1 MFKITL
7 VLEIRRGSLEYL
19 ALMAVV
25 LRGNRKLFDL
35 EMILSPVIIED
46 VAKVSVTHRVTK
58 VKSNENGS
66 TVKTSLNKPSQENV
80 CFPHLQKQFCLQ
92 IFPRRGHSDKYW
104 GKKLIIRKLWVFI
117 PS

>member
-7 VLEIRRGSLEYL
+7 ELEIRRGSLEYL

-25 LRGNRKLFDL
+25 LRDNRKLFDL

-66 TVKTSLNKPSQENV
+66 TVRKN
-80 CFPHLQKQFCLQ
+80 
-92 IFPRRGHSDKYW
+92 
-104 GKKLIIRKLWVFI
+104 IIK
-117 PS
+117 